1 MDGPRLCVVL
11 ARCRKRPRPARLAVS
26 SARRERGSGGGR
38 RGGAAG
44 GEPAH
49 GCLHVAR
56 PITLAHWVDT
66 DVGRI
71 RRVQRRAREVVC
83 RHKLRNAHCQ
93 KAHRARSARTGA
105 RLLTK
110 LNMFGGGYFRL
121 DTNPL
126 LPVRFAKEHFVN
138 TKEPVSCVLTKCSFV
153 FTKCSSDFH
162 IFRTKPWQRRRSKCH
177 ELPLTLAILRMRFR
191 IAWSRSKPT
200 TVKMNG
206 TAVHHAI
213 LLLVACATR
222 CFVLWC
228 TATPLKVELYQQN
241 LWQLSN
247 RWKQSTALT
256 RGRMRSKH
264 QFAQEKLSGSEPWIS
279 MRGG

>member
-1 MDGPRLCVVL
+1 LPPAAPPAGYSVRGGGGGGARGSAGHHATAVQDTKRNAVSIRNQRHPSARSALGQAGTSHSAMDGPRLCVVL

-110 LNMFGGGYFRL
+110 LNMYGGGYFRL

-126 LPVRFAKEHFVN
+126 LPVRFAKEQFVN

-162 IFRTKPWQRRRSKCH
+162 ILSSGQSH
-177 ELPLTLAILRMRFR
+177 GNA
-191 IAWSRSKPT
+191 AAA
-200 TVKMNG
+200 N
-206 TAVHHAI
+206 
-213 LLLVACATR
+213 ATS
-222 CFVLWC
+222 C
-228 TATPLKVELYQQN
+228 P
-241 LWQLSN
+241 
-247 RWKQSTALT
+247 
-256 RGRMRSKH
+256 
-264 QFAQEKLSGSEPWIS
+264 
-279 MRGG
+279 

>member
-1 MDGPRLCVVL
+1 LGRLERAIPQWTDLGCVCSSRAV
-11 ARCRKRPRPARLAVS
+11 ANAPAQPGWLCPAPAV
-26 SARRERGSGGGR
+26 REKGSGGGR
-38 RGGAAG
+38 RGGAAR

-71 RRVQRRAREVVC
+71 RRVQRRAREVMC

-93 KAHRARSARTGA
+93 KACRARSARTGA

-110 LNMFGGGYFRL
+110 LNMFGVVYFRL

-126 LPVRFAKEHFVN
+126 LPVRFGKEHVVN
-138 TKEPVSCVLTKCSFV
+138 NAAAGNASSCPGHWRFLGCGSAL
-153 FTKCSSDFH
+153 H
-162 IFRTKPWQRRRSKCH
+162 G
-177 ELPLTLAILRMRFR
+177 LA
-191 IAWSRSKPT
+191 SKPT

-206 TAVHHAI
+206 TAVHHSI

-222 CFVLWC
+222 SSMLCCPASL
-228 TATPLKVELYQQN
+228 LKVELYQQN

-247 RWKQSTALT
+247 HW
-256 RGRMRSKH
+256 
-264 QFAQEKLSGSEPWIS
+264 
-279 MRGG
+279 

>member
-1 MDGPRLCVVL
+1 VQDTKRNAVSIRNQRHPSARSALGQAGMSHSAMDGPRLCVVL

-191 IAWSRSKPT
+191 IAWSRFQAHHRENEWHGSAPCHT
-200 TVKMNG
+200 T
-206 TAVHHAI
+206 
-213 LLLVACATR
+213 
-222 CFVLWC
+222 
-228 TATPLKVELYQQN
+228 
-241 LWQLSN
+241 S
-247 RWKQSTALT
+247 
-256 RGRMRSKH
+256 
-264 QFAQEKLSGSEPWIS
+264 SGVCH
-279 MRGG
+279 